1 MSRRTRP
8 HKRLDKHPWRKN
20 GVKKGGM
27 PHTVPLTVEQRKSLD
42 EYVLHVNKVVI
53 PEIEKVMRERAVAT
67 QKARNLF

>member
-27 PHTVPLTVEQRKSLD
+27 PHMVPLTTAQRKSLD
-42 EYVLHVNKVVI
+42 EYILRVNKVVI
-53 PEIEKVMRERAVAT
+53 PEIEKDMRERAVAA